1 MIETTLLIIAVACAA
16 MNVLQFM
23 ERRIERNET
32 TAIIAKAA
40 RLERDLDEME
50 ANYKNEKLHREWA
63 IGRIKDQDKVIKQL
77 ERNIKPRRKEANN
90 ENPHRHP

>member
-16 MNVLQFM
+16 MNVLQCM

-32 TAIIAKAA
+32 NRIIAKAA
-40 RLERDLDEME
+40 RIERERDEME
-50 ANYKNEKLHREWA
+50 ASYKNEKPHREWA

-77 ERNIKPRRKEANN
+77 ERNIRPRRKEASND
-90 ENPHRHP
+90 

>member
-1 MIETTLLIIAVACAA
+1 MIETTLLIIAISCGA

-32 TAIIAKAA
+32 NTIIAKAA
-40 RLERDLDEME
+40 RLERERDEME
-50 ANYKNEKLHREWA
+50 SKFNNEKLHREWA

-77 ERNIKPRRKEANN
+77 ERNIKPRRKEAS
-90 ENPHRHP
+90 HD

>member
-1 MIETTLLIIAVACAA
+1 MEITLIIIAVACAA
-16 MNVLQFM
+16 MNVLQCI
-23 ERRIERNET
+23 ERRIERKET
-32 TAIIAKAA
+32 NRIIAKAA

-77 ERNIKPRRKEANN
+77 ERNIKPRRKEASND
-90 ENPHRHP
+90 

>member
-1 MIETTLLIIAVACAA
+1 MIEITLLIIAVACAA
-16 MNVLQFM
+16 MNVLQYI

-32 TAIIAKAA
+32 NRIIAKAA
-40 RLERDLDEME
+40 RLEHERDEME
-50 ANYKNEKLHREWA
+50 SKFNNEKLHREWA

-90 ENPHRHP
+90 EQTSR